1 MRDHT
6 QDFSNSFPTHLICF
20 SHTTKLQMGVSVCTT
35 YERSVINCDNKK
47 SRSKSRHLT
56 AALGIAFVALAILA
70 ALLPLPASQAGESRG
85 NGPSAP
91 GFIAASGPWVDCN
104 VVTDFKQVGRNLI
117 ITVDIT
123 ETFSGTLDGCYTGTE
138 RDVVYRNGS
147 ATFHGSGI
155 FTGVVNGQ
163 SGTMV
168 MIYEGTANAQGVA
181 SANWVLEQGTGG
193 LTNLHGQGT
202 FEGTLVALQTSPC
215 TPPDPT
221 VCDGGCLA
229 APTAGF
235 CTSRPNR
242 ARYG

>member
-1 MRDHT
+1 
-6 QDFSNSFPTHLICF
+6 
-20 SHTTKLQMGVSVCTT
+20 MGVSLCTI
-35 YERSVINCDNKK
+35 YERSVMNHDNKK
-47 SRSKSRHLT
+47 SRSNSGRIT
-56 AALGIAFVALAILA
+56 AALGKAFVALATLA
-70 ALLPLPASQAGESRG
+70 VFVPLSGSQAGESRE

-91 GFIAASGPWVDCN
+91 AFIVASGPWVDCN
-104 VVTDFKQVGRNLI
+104 VVTDLKQVGRNLV

-181 SANWVLEQGTGG
+181 SASWVLEQGTGG
-193 LTNLHGQGT
+193 LTNLHGKGT

-221 VCDGGCLA
+221 VCDGGMFGG
-229 APTAGF
+229 TV
-235 CTSRPNR
+235 
-242 ARYG
+242 